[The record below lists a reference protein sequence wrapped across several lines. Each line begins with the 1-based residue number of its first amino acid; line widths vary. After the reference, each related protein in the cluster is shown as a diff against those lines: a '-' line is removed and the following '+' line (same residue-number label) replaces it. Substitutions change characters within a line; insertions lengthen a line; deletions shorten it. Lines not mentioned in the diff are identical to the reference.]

1 MQSLK
6 NYRFDDLCQ
15 KIHDAGLLWPLDVLL
30 VGATGAGKSSTLNAV
45 FGMEVAKV
53 GDGVEPTM

>member
-6 NYRFDDLCQ
+6 NYRFDDLRQ
-15 KIHDAGLLWPLDVLL
+15 KIRDADLLRPLDVLL

-53 GDGVEPTM
+53 GDGVEPET